1 MPRYYFDV
9 HNGENIL
16 RDDDGTEFDSLD
28 AAVRGGDTLGGGDWN
43 EPAGERQYQRCGHR
57 VRDERGQRVCT
68 VTASMK
74 IDWHAPRP

>member
-28 AAVRGGDTLGGGDWN
+28 AAVRGG
-43 EPAGERQYQRCGHR
+43 R
-57 VRDERGQRVCT
+57 
-68 VTASMK
+68 
-74 IDWHAPRP
+74 HARRRRLE

>member
-28 AAVRGGDTLGGGDWN
+28 AAVRGATRSAAEIGMNRL
-43 EPAGERQYQRCGHR
+43 A
-57 VRDERGQRVCT
+57 RGNTSDV
-68 VTASMK
+68 V
-74 IDWHAPRP
+74 IE